1 MANRLTEELKASF
14 APDVLLPSVIAGIV
28 AGILAITF
36 MFSYS
41 ALIFSDELSSF
52 VPRATGNMLFGAVV
66 ISLAVAVFGALRG
79 AVALPQDNP
88 TAIIAILVAT
98 TIAALPAGENLEQ
111 TFLHTSFVIIASTIV
126 GALLFIVI
134 GHWRL
139 ANLVQYIPYPVVGG
153 FLAGTGWLLFKGSFS
168 VMADVPLELARI
180 DALVERANLWVP
192 GALFAFATL
201 FLTSRITHFL
211 VMPALIFGAVLV
223 FYAIFFATDTSIDQA
238 ISQGWLLEPFGG
250 GGLWQPIRIADLTAV
265 DLGLVW
271 DQIGGIGT
279 ILVIA
284 VISVLLNLTAL
295 ESAFGKD
302 IDINREM
309 RTVGFANIGAAL
321 GGGLIGYHYVSLST
335 LGHRMNGD
343 SRVVGVV
350 VALVCFLALAVGA
363 DALSYFPKFV
373 LGGLVMFVGLS
384 FLNDWVVK
392 SWGKLAWPDFGIIL
406 LILFVVET
414 IGFLEGVAVG
424 ITAAAV
430 LFVISY
436 SRISVVRHT
445 LSGSEVHSNIERP
458 ATQRSILEREGKRI
472 LLLKLHGYI
481 FFATAIGLVRKITDR
496 LAGREQPLEYLIF
509 DFQHVTGLDTSALH
523 GFAKMRQ
530 RAVENDVRILFTHMP
545 AQIHDQFE
553 REGFYT
559 SDGVVNQRF
568 DDMDH
573 ALEWSEAHI
582 LEAQGLEARPDA
594 HPLDHQLAEIFDTA
608 EEQERFRAY
617 LQRLE
622 IPEDELLFHEH
633 EKDPALYFV
642 ESGELSEYLDREDTA
657 SFRLRRVGAGSL
669 LGAAAFFRRGDSE
682 EMVSVRADKAS
693 VAYSLSRNAV
703 ERMAREDPQLLLEL
717 QSYVLHFLSDR
728 LAANLDLLRSLL
740 MVEE

>member
-1 MANRLTEELKASF
+1 MSTGISEELKACL
-14 APDVLLPSVIAGIV
+14 APNVLLPSVIAGVV
-28 AGILAITF
+28 AGVLAITF

-41 ALIFSDELSSF
+41 AVIFTDELSSF

-66 ISLAVAVFGALRG
+66 ISLVVAIFGALRG

-88 TAIIAILVAT
+88 TAIIAILVAASVAT
-98 TIAALPAGENLEQ
+98 LPAGENLEQ

-126 GALLFIVI
+126 AAVLFIVI
-134 GHWRL
+134 GHWQL

-168 VMADVPLELARI
+168 VMADIPLELARI
-180 DALVERANLWVP
+180 DELAGKANLWIP
-192 GALFAFATL
+192 GAVFALATL
-201 FLTSRITHFL
+201 LLTSRFKHFL
-211 VMPALIFGAVLV
+211 VMPGLIFGTILF
-223 FYAIFFATDTSIDQA
+223 FYAIFFVTDTSIDEA
-238 ISQGWLLEPFGG
+238 IAQGWLLEPFGG
-250 GGLWQPIRIADLTAV
+250 GGLWQPVGVSDLTAV

-271 DQIGGIGT
+271 DQIGGIST

-302 IDINREM
+302 IDINREL
-309 RTVGFANIGAAL
+309 RTVGFANVGAAL
-321 GGGLIGYHYVSLST
+321 GGGLVGYHYVSLST

-384 FLNDWVVK
+384 FLNDWVVQ

-406 LILFVVET
+406 LILLVVET

-424 ITAAAV
+424 IATAAV
-430 LFVISY
+430 LFVVSY

-445 LSGSEVHSNIERP
+445 LTGSEVHSNIERP
-458 ATQRSILEREGKRI
+458 ATHRSVLDREGKRI
-472 LLLKLHGYI
+472 LLLKLDGYI

-496 LAGREQPLEYLIF
+496 LSGGEPPLEYLIF
-509 DFQHVTGLDTSALH
+509 DFQHVTGLAPSALH
-523 GFAKMRQ
+523 GFVKLRQ
-530 RAVENDVRILFTHMP
+530 RAVENGVRILFSHMP
-545 AQIHDQFE
+545 AQIHAQFE
-553 REGFYT
+553 REGFYS
-559 SDGVVNQRF
+559 SDGVVNERF
-568 DDMDH
+568 NDMDH

-582 LEAQGLEARPDA
+582 LEAHGLEARPDE
-594 HPLDHQLAEIFDTA
+594 HPLDHQLDEIFDTA
-608 EEQERFRAY
+608 DEQKRFRAY

-622 IPEDELLFHEH
+622 IPKGEFLFHEH
-633 EKDPALYFV
+633 EKNPAIYFV
-642 ESGELSEYLDREDTA
+642 ESGQLSVYLDREDTD

-669 LGAAAFFRRGDSE
+669 LGAAAFFRRGDTE
-682 EMVSVRADKAS
+682 EMVSVRADTPS
-693 VAYSLSRNAV
+693 VAYALSRNAV

-717 QSYVLHFLSDR
+717 QSYVLHFLSER
-728 LAANLDLLRSLL
+728 LAANLDLLRGLL